1 MKFFVLSDKPDAYL
15 GMRLAGMDGQVVSGR
30 AEALEKIREIIA
42 GGQVGILLITGE
54 LMEQCE
60 PDLTAIRRESRIPI
74 ITRISDHSG
83 ESITKGLERYVHE
96 SLGINL

>member
-30 AEALEKIREIIA
+30 TEALDKIREITAA
-42 GGQVGILLITGE
+42 GEVGILLMTGD
-54 LMEQCE
+54 LMDQCE
-60 PDLTAIRRESRIPI
+60 PELTAIRRENRIPI
-74 ITRISDHSG
+74 ITRISDRRG
-83 ESITKGLERYVHE
+83 ESITRGLERYVHE

>member
-54 LMEQCE
+54 LME
-60 PDLTAIRRESRIPI
+60 
-74 ITRISDHSG
+74 
-83 ESITKGLERYVHE
+83 
-96 SLGINL
+96 